1 MSRWSEADL
10 EARLCRALDLAGKT
24 VHCFARDGYT
34 DKGSPL
40 LGFGPEK
47 PIAETAMLIYAA
59 SAASRRPS
67 IASRIDELARLLG
80 PHARSERVLVDITLH
95 PTQLFKLAVPHVL
108 LTRLGYCDAGFDDF
122 LRSCARSQAAH
133 GQDRPSSASL
143 ERRWISSLWDGSEK
157 AAGWRAVLLDSVL
170 NWPLDIMGG
179 LRDDAYAFT
188 HLVFYCTDFG
198 FRRCRLPRRRPVI
211 LAEAGSLLAR
221 YMDAEDYDLAGEI
234 LLTWPLVGSAW
245 GPSAAF
251 GFRLLA
257 SVEDQV
263 GVLPC
268 GNVDLARLAQ
278 MTGEERARYALGTAY
293 HTAYV
298 MGFLCAAALRPGR
311 APPAEIIG
319 PRFEKSCLARL
330 LRYVGNEQGH
340 WQPEFAKLAEA
351 EQQALA
357 PLVLDITLMQRARGH
372 DYEAV
377 KEIISLAS
385 EYDMAGSP
393 LSVQAVELLG
403 RIGSG
408 SVALGRRQ
416 AAE

>member
-1 MSRWSEADL
+1 MQ
-10 EARLCRALDLAGKT
+10 
-24 VHCFARDGYT
+24 
-34 DKGSPL
+34 
-40 LGFGPEK
+40 GPK
-47 PIAETAMLIYAA
+47 RQ
-59 SAASRRPS
+59 SGRPS
-67 IASRIDELARLLG
+67 TNGEFQT
-80 PHARSERVLVDITLH
+80 ETL
-95 PTQLFKLAVPHVL
+95 P
-108 LTRLGYCDAGFDDF
+108 
-122 LRSCARSQAAH
+122 
-133 GQDRPSSASL
+133 
-143 ERRWISSLWDGSEK
+143 
-157 AAGWRAVLLDSVL
+157 
-170 NWPLDIMGG
+170 
-179 LRDDAYAFT
+179 
-188 HLVFYCTDFG
+188 
-198 FRRCRLPRRRPVI
+198 
-211 LAEAGSLLAR
+211 
-221 YMDAEDYDLAGEI
+221 AGEI

-357 PLVLDITLMQRARGH
+357 PLVLDITLVQRARGH

-393 LSVQAVELLG
+393 LSVQAAELLG